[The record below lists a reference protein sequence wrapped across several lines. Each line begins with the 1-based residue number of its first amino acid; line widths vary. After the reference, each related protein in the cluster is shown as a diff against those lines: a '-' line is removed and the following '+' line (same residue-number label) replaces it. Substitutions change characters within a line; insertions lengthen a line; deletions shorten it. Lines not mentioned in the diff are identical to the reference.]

1 MVVKKQPFESNIP
14 LSYITKF
21 DLRFSGFV
29 CQNIIWLLLHFVF
42 YSGAARRWLMQG
54 IAFGVFIW
62 RMD

>member
-29 CQNIIWLLLHFVF
+29 CRNIIWLLLHFVF
-42 YSGAARRWLMQG
+42 YSSAAR
-54 IAFGVFIW
+54 
-62 RMD
+62 